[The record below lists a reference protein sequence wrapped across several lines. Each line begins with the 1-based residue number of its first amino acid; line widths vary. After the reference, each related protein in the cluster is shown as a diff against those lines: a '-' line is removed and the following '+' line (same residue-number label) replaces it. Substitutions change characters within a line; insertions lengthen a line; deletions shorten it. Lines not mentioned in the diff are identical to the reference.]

1 MIDASRG
8 GRVKQQPAW
17 RPPADKALI
26 QRPRELD
33 IVLVP
38 GGSLRHASRL
48 PSANYCT
55 GPDDARINYPVALSV
70 LSQQI
75 GWEGRPRN
83 YLYCT
88 GWDVKPR
95 SIIPS
100 LAAAAAVDC
109 FL

>member
-1 MIDASRG
+1 MAAAGRQSFNTAPSGIGHRARPRG
-8 GRVKQQPAW
+8 LVATCQPAAVGKLLH
-17 RPPADKALI
+17 R
-26 QRPRELD
+26 
-33 IVLVP
+33 
-38 GGSLRHASRL
+38 
-48 PSANYCT
+48 T

-75 GWEGRPRN
+75 GSEGRPRN

>member
-55 GPDDARINYPVALSV
+55 GPARTTH
-70 LSQQI
+70 
-75 GWEGRPRN
+75 E
-83 YLYCT
+83 
-88 GWDVKPR
+88 